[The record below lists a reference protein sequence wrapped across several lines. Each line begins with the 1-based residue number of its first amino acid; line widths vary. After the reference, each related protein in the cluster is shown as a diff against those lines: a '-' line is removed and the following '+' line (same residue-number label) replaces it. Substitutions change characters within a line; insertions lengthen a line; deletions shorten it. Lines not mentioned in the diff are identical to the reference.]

1 MLRIELE
8 SKKLELETVQ
18 TDHLEQIESL
28 EERAL
33 NAERMAKVWEL
44 KCADVPRASSSNYKS
59 ELREI
64 SQRQKLLEAT
74 NRQLAV
80 EAQALTEGSGLLK
93 LYHDLLK

>member
-1 MLRIELE
+1 MRIELE

-18 TDHLEQIESL
+18 SDHLEQIEAL

-44 KCADVPRASSSNYKS
+44 KCAEVPARTTSSSNYKT

-64 SQRQKLLEAT
+64 AQRQKLLEAT

-80 EAQALTEGSGLLK
+80 EAQALTEGSG
-93 LYHDLLK
+93 